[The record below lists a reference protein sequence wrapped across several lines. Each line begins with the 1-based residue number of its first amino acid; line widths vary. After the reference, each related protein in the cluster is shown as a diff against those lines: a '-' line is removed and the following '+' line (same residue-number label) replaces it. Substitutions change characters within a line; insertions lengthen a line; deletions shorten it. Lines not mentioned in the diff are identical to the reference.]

1 MNYKETLDYLFSAL
15 PMFHR
20 DGPAAYKANL
30 DNTKA
35 LCAATGNPEKGLTC
49 IHIAGT
55 NGKGSV
61 AHMLASVLQAAGYKT
76 GLYTSPHLRD
86 FRERIR
92 VNGEMV
98 SEEWVAEFVTQHKA
112 DFEKIQPSFFEM
124 STVMAFTYFQQEET
138 DIAIIET
145 GLGGRLDST
154 NVVTPVL
161 SVITNIG
168 MDHMEL
174 LGDTLEKIAAEKA
187 GIIKEEVPV
196 VIGESTPETMEVF
209 IRAANEHNA
218 EITFAHEI
226 YKAECNDYNPLEDH
240 MMATVYY
247 EGNLYYKNLRL
258 DLTGLYQLK
267 NVCTTLAA
275 IDYLKEDY
283 DLPEEIIRRGLRT
296 VIKSTGLNGR
306 WQILSREPLTICDT
320 GHNKDGLAQVIP
332 LILRTEHKQL
342 HFVLGMVGDKDID
355 GILSML
361 PADASYYFCKA
372 DIPRGMEAAKLA
384 ELAAAKGL
392 KGEVYNSVQEA
403 LAAAQEKASGRDL
416 VFVGGSTFTVA
427 EVV

>member
-1 MNYKETLDYLFSAL
+1 MNYKETLDYLFAAL

-30 DNTKA
+30 DNTRE
-35 LCAATGNPEKGLTC
+35 LCDAMGNPEKGLVC
-49 IHIAGT
+49 IHVAGT

-61 AHMLASVLQAAGYKT
+61 CHMLASVLQAAGYKT

-98 SEEWVAEFVTQHKA
+98 SEEWVAEFVTRHQS
-112 DFEKIQPSFFEM
+112 DFERIKPSFFEM
-124 STVMAFTYFQQEET
+124 STAMAFTYFRQEET

-154 NVVTPVL
+154 NVVSPILT
-161 SVITNIG
+161 VITNIG

-174 LGDTLEKIAAEKA
+174 LGDTPVKIAEEKA
-187 GIIKEEVPV
+187 GIIKEEIPV

-209 IRAANEHNA
+209 IRTANEYNA

-226 YKAECNDYNPLEDH
+226 YKAECNNYNPLEDH

-247 EGNLYYKNLRL
+247 EGNLYYKNLRM

-283 DLPEEIIRRGLRT
+283 ELPEEIIRRGLRT

-320 GHNKDGLAQVIP
+320 GHNKDGLLQVIP
-332 LILRTEHKQL
+332 LIRRTEHKKL

-355 GILSML
+355 AILDIL
-361 PADASYYFCKA
+361 PTEAAYYFCKA
-372 DIPRGMEAAKLA
+372 DIPRGLEATVLA
-384 ELAAAKGL
+384 EKAAEKGL
-392 KGEVYNSVQEA
+392 KGQAFNSVNEA
-403 LAAAQEKASGRDL
+403 LETAQDNASPNDL
-416 VFVGGSTFTVA
+416 VFVGGSTFIVA

>member
-1 MNYKETLDYLFSAL
+1 MDYKETLEYLFAAL

-20 DGPAAYKANL
+20 DGPAAYKASL
-30 DNTKA
+30 DNTHA
-35 LCAATGNPEKGLTC
+35 LCDAMGNPEKGLTC

-98 SEEWVAEFVTQHKA
+98 SEEWTAEFVSNHQK
-112 DFEKIQPSFFEM
+112 DFDRIKPSFFEM
-124 STVMAFTYFQQEET
+124 STVMAFTYFQQQET

-154 NVVTPVL
+154 NVVTPIL
-161 SVITNIG
+161 SIITNIG

-174 LGDTLEKIAAEKA
+174 LGDTLEKIAIEKA
-187 GIIKEEVPV
+187 GIIKEDIPV
-196 VIGESTPETMEVF
+196 VIGESTPETMDVF
-209 IRAANEHNA
+209 IQTANEHNA

-226 YKAECNDYNPLEDH
+226 YKAECNEYNPLEDH

-247 EGNLYYKNLRL
+247 EGNLYYKNMRL

-275 IDYLKEDY
+275 LDYLKEDY

-296 VIKSTGLNGR
+296 VVKSTGLNGR

-332 LILRTEHKQL
+332 LIRRTEHKKL
-342 HFVLGMVGDKDID
+342 HFVLGMVNDKDID

-361 PADASYYFCKA
+361 PQEASYYFCKA
-372 DIPRGMEAAKLA
+372 DIPRGMDATKLS
-384 ELAAAKGL
+384 EMAAAKGL
-392 KGEVYNSVQEA
+392 KGEVYSSVHEA
-403 LAAAQEKASGRDL
+403 LEAAQASASAKDL